1 MAVAKTVIYYF
12 SATGNSLAAAQ
23 ELQASL
29 EDSLLVSIPKA
40 TGNEVGEETQMV
52 GIVTPVYHFGLPRIV
67 AEFLNHT
74 LAVFEQAYYFL
85 VLTYGGMAGAA
96 GVQTARILAERG
108 GRLSFCDQVKM
119 VDNYVVRYRIP
130 KEDKQQDLLIAAD
143 ERLRDIAS
151 RISGQE
157 YKPAGTWG
165 SGFLLRYHQKAVSGY
180 PKQDKLFVVEDRCTR
195 CGLCESVCP
204 AQNIRVGEDGVKF
217 LHRCEQCLACLHWC
231 PVSAINVEKKTEGQG
246 RYHHPRVRFSD
257 ISRDS
262 HDKEC

>member
-1 MAVAKTVIYYF
+1 MAKTVIYYF

-151 RISGQE
+151 RISEQE

-165 SGFLLRYHQKAVSGY
+165 SGFLLRYHQKAVSRY

-246 RYHHPRVRFSD
+246 RYHHPRVRLSD